1 MAKIYRLRIEI
12 IRNLVSIVQN
22 YELTEDYLIGRDR
35 TCDIR
40 LDNSAISRK
49 HATLVRMQADD
60 GEFYCITDG
69 FRMQLSTQGI
79 LVNGDRVLS
88 RKLRS
93 GDVITFVESAKLDIS
108 IKAYYEIEGDKST
121 DDEFKTVPYFRSG

>member
-60 GEFYCITDG
+60 GFYCITDG